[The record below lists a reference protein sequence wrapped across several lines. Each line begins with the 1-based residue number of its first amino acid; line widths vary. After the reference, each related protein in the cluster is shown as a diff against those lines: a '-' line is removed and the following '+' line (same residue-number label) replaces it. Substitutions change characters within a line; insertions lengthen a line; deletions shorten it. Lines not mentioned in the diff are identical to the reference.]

1 MTSSTPPRRSGAR
14 VAVPASVSTSTKSY
28 AWSAD
33 MLKVMDWPSHQIE
46 HGDYQPSTCPTCGA
60 DVMRSAAHR
69 RRFKNKFCGRKCA
82 ANYGSRV
89 AAERVRQ

>member
-1 MTSSTPPRRSGAR
+1 MMEKHLGRYLL
-14 VAVPASVSTSTKSY
+14 VSECVHHENHQR
-28 AWSAD
+28 AD
-33 MLKVMDWPSHQIE
+33 NRIENLKVMDWPSHQIE